1 MKAMRDITDT
11 IPASGQVVRDS
22 SLLKPSRSWLPLAML
37 SAATVALA
45 TLVWRGRA
53 GRSAPDLQI
62 VRCPIHGIAYD
73 AQLEVCPECAKPA
86 SADIGPS
93 GPIGTL

>member
-1 MKAMRDITDT
+1 MHDIMDA
-11 IPASGQVVRDS
+11 IPASGQVARDS

-37 SAATVALA
+37 GAATVALA
-45 TLVWRGRA
+45 TIVWRGRA
-53 GRSAPDLQI
+53 GRSVPDLQV

-86 SADIGPS
+86 SADIGPTGS
-93 GPIGTL
+93 IGTP

>member
-1 MKAMRDITDT
+1 MRDITDT
-11 IPASGQVVRDS
+11 IPIPASDQVPRDS

-37 SAATVALA
+37 GAATVALA

-53 GRSAPDLQI
+53 RRSVPDLRV

-93 GPIGTL
+93 RPIGTP